1 MGVGKKSEIRE
12 KDIKRRKKELFLRVI
27 FLKCPFEKLIE

>member
-12 KDIKRRKKELFLRVI
+12 KDIKRRKKELFLRV
-27 FLKCPFEKLIE
+27 FFEMSI